1 MMGTDDVRWLRRHA
15 MITPFG
21 AAVTTW
27 LLSALVGGGPWLFWH
42 DLEPAQAMAGLGT
55 ITWGM
60 AAILAEG
67 GIKLVF
73 WAIDERRR
81 KLTEREIDTL
91 LEARERLKQGQDTYG
106 IAVMDDM
113 IEDRR
118 RNPLRIRRGRR
129 R

>member
-42 DLEPAQAMAGLGT
+42 DPEPAQAMAGLGT

-60 AAILAEG
+60 AAVLAEG
-67 GIKLVF
+67 GYKLVS
-73 WAIDERRR
+73 WAMDRRRRRRMEREVDTMLQVRDRLKAERNDAGIATLEAMIEERRR
-81 KLTEREIDTL
+81 
-91 LEARERLKQGQDTYG
+91 
-106 IAVMDDM
+106 
-113 IEDRR
+113 
-118 RNPLRIRRGRR
+118 
-129 R
+129 

>member
-60 AAILAEG
+60 AAVLAEG
-67 GIKLVF
+67 GYKLVS
-73 WAIDERRR
+73 WAMDRRR
-81 KLTEREIDTL
+81 QRRMDREIATL
-91 LEARERLKQGQDTYG
+91 LEARERLKRAPATDS
-106 IAVMDDM
+106 IAIMDDM

-118 RNPLRIRRGRR
+118 RVRRGRR
-129 R
+129 H